1 MVEERMPAPVGA
13 ATTAAPAPAV
23 AGATAT
29 GELVLRRL
37 FDALRRN
44 LALVLGTVLL
54 LDIAVAA
61 WLLLRP
67 LQWTATAE
75 ILIESDERNFGNLRD
90 EIDFRVD
97 RLQPADLESEVK
109 LLGSRRLA
117 LRVVEAERLAEVV
130 EPEPL
135 SQRLRGTLA
144 GAGEWLL
151 DWVAGARSSFAGYPT
166 DLAARSPDEPEVAT
180 PDPEAVLD
188 RFAKS
193 LEVRR
198 DPLARVVSVAY
209 TASDRERAV
218 RVVETVTRVYL
229 EERVAAQREALD
241 QTARYLEERLAVLAR
256 ELEEAERKV
265 KEFQSRTGLFS
276 VDGVSALERRWAELG
291 RELTQARVQL
301 ADAEARLAQIRA
313 ARESR
318 GLAGLRE
325 VASSPVIGELRRQEA
340 ELARRI
346 ADLSGQYGP
355 RHPLMQNAQAELADI
370 RRSIGAEIDRI
381 VASLAND
388 RTLAEERV
396 RRLEAELAEAETR
409 LSQLGT
415 SQVELEELSRRAEAA
430 RKVYETML
438 DRYRRASEQRNL
450 IRPSARV
457 ISPPTPPTRPS
468 NAPKSLVLA
477 FTTLAGLGLGCGFAF
492 LRELRRKGFL
502 TSEELE
508 RELALPVL
516 AVVPLLPEGAGEPGT
531 PERAGEAD
539 TPLRLAHR
547 EAVQRI
553 LSRLVADPP
562 PAGTRRGRIVA
573 VTSAFPGD
581 GKTTLAVALAR
592 QCARTG
598 RRTLLIDADLRRRS
612 LDRIFAPAADQPGLV
627 QLLDGSCRSI
637 DRALI
642 HEAASGLRVLP
653 AGGSPESPQDLLGS
667 PKARILLG
675 ALREVCDLVVLDLPP
690 VLAVSDA
697 LALAPVVDLGLLV
710 VRWQA
715 TPREAVQAAARELRA
730 VEVPLAGVALNAVD
744 LEVYARYGSPDH
756 LRYAGH
762 YARYYTGRG

>member
-67 LQWTATAE
+67 LRWTATAE

-508 RELALPVL
+508 RELA
-516 AVVPLLPEGAGEPGT
+516 
-531 PERAGEAD
+531 
-539 TPLRLAHR
+539 
-547 EAVQRI
+547 
-553 LSRLVADPP
+553 
-562 PAGTRRGRIVA
+562 
-573 VTSAFPGD
+573 
-581 GKTTLAVALAR
+581 
-592 QCARTG
+592 
-598 RRTLLIDADLRRRS
+598 RTLLIDADLRRRS

-637 DRALI
+637 ERALI
-642 HEAASGLRVLP
+642 HEAGSGLRILP

-715 TPREAVQAAARELRA
+715 TPREAVRAAARELRA